1 MLFILCQH
9 FSLIFLEVL
18 WEYLFFALWKKR
30 WWQFNGET
38 RIVLLSSNYAF
49 FLYSIIHYIW
59 ERSCDKSRSA
69 SISGYSHEMPPHP
82 PHSVR
87 HLPLKGKALSSCN
100 GIAFCRKSGF
110 PLKESCRRKPTD
122 EVAAYLSSP
131 TFQTHKKAERQPSQ
145 AVSLLYH
152 HLFFIRDAYY
162 AHCVL

>member
-1 MLFILCQH
+1 MVFILCQH
-9 FSLIFLEVL
+9 FSLIFLGSFL
-18 WEYLFFALWKKR
+18 KCLFFALWKKR

-38 RIVLLSSNYAF
+38 RIAVLSSYTP

-59 ERSCDKSRSA
+59 EKSCDKSRSD
-69 SISGYSHEMPPHP
+69 SISCCKHKMPPHP
-82 PHSVR
+82 PYFVR
-87 HLPLKGKALSSCN
+87 HLPFKEKALSFCN